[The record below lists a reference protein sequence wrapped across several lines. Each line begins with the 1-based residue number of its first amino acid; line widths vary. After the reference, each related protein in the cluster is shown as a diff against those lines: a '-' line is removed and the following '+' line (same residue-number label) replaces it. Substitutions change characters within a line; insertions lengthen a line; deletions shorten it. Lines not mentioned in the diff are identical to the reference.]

1 MPLVIVNVLTPL
13 FEISTPF
20 LAMTTA
26 IFKQKHK
33 SLDFNK
39 TCTTLPRLLGK
50 TNIITYS
57 THLK

>member
-13 FEISTPF
+13 FQISTSF

-26 IFKQKHK
+26 LVKQIKHK

-39 TCTTLPRLLGK
+39 ITLPHLLGK